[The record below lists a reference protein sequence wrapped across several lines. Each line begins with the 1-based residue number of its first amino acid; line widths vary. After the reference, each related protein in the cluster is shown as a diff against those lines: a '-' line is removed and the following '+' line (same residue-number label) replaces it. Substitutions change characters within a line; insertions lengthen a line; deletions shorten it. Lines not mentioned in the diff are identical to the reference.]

1 MSMIQLIGIGAA
13 TFILI
18 LLIIALVVT
27 RRRERARAAAAAPP
41 RPVTPARP
49 GSAPPAGSV
58 LDGAPRDDL
67 YRLRGEK
74 PGEPEEPEAHP
85 TIIPSAASAPSAAER
100 FAAVEPTHEA
110 GVLHATAEETLA
122 AETPDATAG
131 RASEAGETD
140 AAPDEAHEAVPS
152 APGAPPPS
160 AALWAGVAAA
170 DADVADRDLWGGP
183 VAGGSDTTA
192 EQTDRAP
199 VIEPAFD
206 TDTAVVEPA
215 AWEDEEGAELEP
227 VVHGAQALTDDPWSS
242 SPAPDEPSV
251 DERAR
256 ESAEDARDAG
266 AGRQPDAAAEAWPP
280 GLYEP
285 TPNDVGQPPVAGAA
299 EEAVVIGAEGVD
311 TGDSPRSAFA
321 SQPGAAGTLDTPPS
335 RHDEVVRDDT
345 VIWTPAA
352 GVSAGPSEP
361 APRDEVLETA
371 GPTADAADK
380 TRPAEEHTPQPAA
393 AASAAD
399 EAPPL
404 AAGPDRPVG
413 MSDAAATAVGAAGAE
428 AERREPRL
436 VRLCDI
442 ISTTNS
448 QHVDLNDPDVRRMLR
463 ELVQSEVDLAQQYK
477 QLGQN
482 IDAVL
487 QLTEAQKICRA
498 LSMDSHAKLL
508 EQMIREL
515 QV

>member
-18 LLIIALVVT
+18 LLIIALIVT

-41 RPVTPARP
+41 RPVAPARP
-49 GSAPPAGSV
+49 GGAPPSGSV

-67 YRLRGEK
+67 YRLGGEK
-74 PGEPEEPEAHP
+74 PEESEEHP
-85 TIIPSAASAPSAAER
+85 TIIPSAASAPSA
-100 FAAVEPTHEA
+100 VEPSAAAAGPAHEA
-110 GVLHATAEETLA
+110 ETRDAVAGVASEAAAPGTTAEE
-122 AETPDATAG
+122 P
-131 RASEAGETD
+131 
-140 AAPDEAHEAVPS
+140 HEAVPS

-160 AALWAGVAAA
+160 AALWASAAAA
-170 DADVADRDLWGGP
+170 DTDAADRDLWGRS
-183 VAGGSDTTA
+183 VARGSDTA
-192 EQTDRAP
+192 VEQTDQAP
-199 VIEPAFD
+199 GIEPAFD
-206 TDTAVVEPA
+206 ADTAVVEPVA
-215 AWEDEEGAELEP
+215 RGDEEAPELEP
-227 VVHGAQALTDDPWSS
+227 VAHDAPAPTDDPWSS
-242 SPAPDEPSV
+242 SRTPDEPSV
-251 DERAR
+251 DERAP
-256 ESAEDARDAG
+256 ESAEDVHDA
-266 AGRQPDAAAEAWPP
+266 ATGRRPDTAAEAWPP

-285 TPNDVGQPPVAGAA
+285 TSDDVERLPVAGTT
-299 EEAVVIGAEGVD
+299 EEVVVIGAEGVG

-321 SQPGAAGTLDTPPS
+321 SQPGAAESSDTLPF

-361 APRDEVLETA
+361 TPRDEVLETA
-371 GPTADAADK
+371 GPTADAADQ
-380 TRPAEEHTPQPAA
+380 TRPAEAHTPQHAA

-399 EAPPL
+399 K
-404 AAGPDRPVG
+404 G
-413 MSDAAATAVGAAGAE
+413 
-428 AERREPRL
+428 PRL

-463 ELVQSEVDLAQQYK
+463 ELIQSEVDLAQQYK

-508 EQMIREL
+508 DQMIREL